1 MSRPNDAQ
9 IMAEAKQQEI
19 QEYIDK
25 GLCTPEEAKRLSY
38 LDMQAKQSKFMK
50 DEIEK
55 VLNL

>member
-9 IMAEAKQQEI
+9 IMAEAKQQEL

-38 LDMQAKQSKFMK
+38 LAMQAKQNKFVQDQIDK
-50 DEIEK
+50 LE
-55 VLNL
+55 L